1 MNLYWSLSLI
11 PITFFSFQLCYA
23 GERETNEIE
32 LIIKTQKQI
41 GEQASYQNIEIDK
54 VLIKSSEKLGNA
66 QIKRINSELQR
77 LNISFHKSARACYDP
92 HWPGPWGHV
101 LKYEKANF
109 GKNTLS
115 ILFDIAEGCSGQ
127 PNFETFAA
135 NFSIPTG
142 KPISTRRLLERYAP
156 SLLRAGA
163 EVSHDFLILGDDAFA
178 ILMEQNE
185 GTFTPE
191 LQQSCDFFLRRAG
204 FTVWTEVNRLVLL
217 PPFQVQNSICHK
229 RYYLQV
235 ERSERHEARP

>member
-1 MNLYWSLSLI
+1 MVTFVNTHY
-11 PITFFSFQLCYA
+11 FFSFQPCYA

-92 HWPGPWGHV
+92 QWPGPWGHV

-115 ILFDIAEGCSGQ
+115 ILFDVAEGCSGQ
-127 PNFETFAA
+127 PHFNTFAA
-135 NFSIPTG
+135 NFSIQTG
-142 KPISTRRLLERYAP
+142 KRISTKELLERYAP
-156 SLLRAGA
+156 SLLKAGA
-163 EVSHDFLILGDDAFA
+163 EVSHDFLILGDDAFS

-185 GTFTPE
+185 GTFTPD
-191 LQQSCDFFLRRAG
+191 LQESCDFFLRRTG
-204 FTVWTEVNRLVLL
+204 FRVWVEENRLVLL

>member
-1 MNLYWSLSLI
+1 MNHQWLVTIILPAI
-11 PITFFSFQLCYA
+11 FSSQVSIA

-77 LNISFHKSARACYDP
+77 LNISFHKSASACYDP
-92 HWPGPWGHV
+92 QWPGPWGHV
-101 LKYEKANF
+101 LKYEKTNF

-142 KPISTRRLLERYAP
+142 KPISTRTLLKRYAP
-156 SLLRAGA
+156 SILRAGA
-163 EVSHDFLILGDDAFA
+163 EVSSDFLILGDDAFA

-204 FTVWTEVNRLVLL
+204 FTVWTEANRLVLL

-235 ERSERHEARP
+235 ERSERHEARS